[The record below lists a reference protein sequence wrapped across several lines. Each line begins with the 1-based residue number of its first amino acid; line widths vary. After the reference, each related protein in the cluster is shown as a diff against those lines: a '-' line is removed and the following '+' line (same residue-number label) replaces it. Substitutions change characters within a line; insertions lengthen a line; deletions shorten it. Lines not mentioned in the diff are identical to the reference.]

1 MSGALSA
8 TAAQLKD
15 LRDGGVTITGSGSVV
30 IDNYTGQDI
39 SSLTNAGIKLTLDID
54 GTDISL
60 TTANLGDLNN
70 ITAIQVAESTSVVLT
85 SQLGA
90 SLATKFASEN
100 SSFGE
105 LKFSGYSNQ
114 DLAPIA
120 HNFIVNVTSTSEGAV
135 TLDPAKLN
143 DVDKLAIS
151 ASTNASLSTDA
162 DATDFTSLTDAGSL
176 EVQSN
181 GTLALSQANA
191 KKLEAKLSGTG
202 QVNVSAVDATVAL
215 NIADTLDVG
224 VTLADNGANAY
235 TINHTNLAKADRINV
250 SGSDVFTVTSSDNS
264 AVDLEQLKSLNL
276 SSGADL
282 KVEPGATS
290 EIPNLQAI
298 TGTSE
303 AGEEATFTTASDSAS
318 VNLSKISDI
327 AGLDSFTIDANTNN
341 TTLSLRL
348 SETLSRSSS
357 VAVNLDSTNN
367 NRDFIYVETNMA
379 TAHAGDQAYDSST
392 TWASLGLGGLAINN
406 FVPDKDTFGVVDS
419 DDNIVLKNLAT
430 SFPSDGN
437 FSSNG
442 KPYLDIMD
450 FRDLDN
456 VEDIRK
462 YIADK
467 ITRTDQN
474 TDLGFA
480 VLGTNGDNIDIG
492 IFHAKWTGADGADP
506 SEKDSDLKVARLG
519 VLSNVDADSTLSLTN
534 AIKARFLFATSLP
547 TGLES

>member
-1 MSGALSA
+1 M
-8 TAAQLKD
+8 
-15 LRDGGVTITGSGSVV
+15 
-30 IDNYTGQDI
+30 
-39 SSLTNAGIKLTLDID
+39 LTL
-54 GTDISL
+54 
-60 TTANLGDLNN
+60 
-70 ITAIQVAESTSVVLT
+70 IT
-85 SQLGA
+85 
-90 SLATKFASEN
+90 
-100 SSFGE
+100 
-105 LKFSGYSNQ
+105 
-114 DLAPIA
+114 
-120 HNFIVNVTSTSEGAV
+120 
-135 TLDPAKLN
+135 
-143 DVDKLAIS
+143 
-151 ASTNASLSTDA
+151 
-162 DATDFTSLTDAGSL
+162 
-176 EVQSN
+176 
-181 GTLALSQANA
+181 
-191 KKLEAKLSGTG
+191 
-202 QVNVSAVDATVAL
+202 
-215 NIADTLDVG
+215 
-224 VTLADNGANAY
+224 
-235 TINHTNLAKADRINV
+235 R
-250 SGSDVFTVTSSDNS
+250 
-264 AVDLEQLKSLNL
+264 
-276 SSGADL
+276 
-282 KVEPGATS
+282 
-290 EIPNLQAI
+290 
-298 TGTSE
+298 
-303 AGEEATFTTASDSAS
+303 
-318 VNLSKISDI
+318 
-327 AGLDSFTIDANTNN
+327 
-341 TTLSLRL
+341 SLRL

-467 ITRTDQN
+467 ITRTDNN

-506 SEKDSDLKVARLG
+506 SETDSDLKVARLG

-534 AIKARFLFATSLP
+534 AIKARFLFATTLP